1 MAFQSNND
9 SDIGS
14 LIVQLSDKD
23 GMIRD
28 RARKK
33 LVKTGKSAVTSLLD
47 ALKNSKIDQVRW
59 EAAKAL
65 GAIADKRSIVPF
77 VDALEDEFE
86 DVTWLAAE
94 ALKKAGMDA
103 WPALL
108 EALKVKGSKSK
119 LLRDGAH
126 HILKGQRK
134 SGYNELLEK
143 LVRSLE
149 IEGTLE
155 AIEPAA
161 DEILKKMGKMG

>member
-1 MAFQSNND
+1 
-9 SDIGS
+9 
-14 LIVQLSDKD
+14 
-23 GMIRD
+23 
-28 RARKK
+28 
-33 LVKTGKSAVTSLLD
+33 
-47 ALKNSKIDQVRW
+47 
-59 EAAKAL
+59 
-65 GAIADKRSIVPF
+65 
-77 VDALEDEFE
+77 
-86 DVTWLAAE
+86 
-94 ALKKAGMDA
+94 MDA

-126 HILKGQRK
+126 HILKGQKK